1 MQAVRLAVPMI
12 ALGALGAGPF
22 RALAQEPERY
32 TVSGDSV
39 AIYNLAG
46 GLKVEAGSGSDVT
59 VEVTRGG
66 RDAARLRVESGPI
79 RGRQTLR
86 VIYPEDDIFYRESDS
101 DGNTTLD
108 VRDDGTF
115 NDRSDRHSVGGR
127 HRVRIS
133 GSGGGL
139 DAHADLR
146 VAIPSNK
153 RVAVYLAVGRASAVN
168 VAADLRLSVS
178 AANVT
183 AERIKGSLHIDT
195 GSGDVKVSDVEGDVK
210 LDTGSGNVSVTGAH
224 GRELTLDTG
233 SGDVTAER
241 VVVDV
246 LKVNTG
252 SGQVTASGIRSPEAS
267 IETGS
272 GDVNVE
278 LLGDVVSLFVNT
290 GSGDVKL
297 GVPPQ
302 LGAHVDMETGSGE
315 IELRGMSV
323 QTTRL
328 ERSHLVGQIGD
339 GKGRLRIETGS
350 GGITLQRNGQ

>member
-1 MQAVRLAVPMI
+1 MQAFQLAVPVV
-12 ALGALGAGPF
+12 ALSALCAGPA
-22 RALAQEPERY
+22 RALAQQPERHS
-32 TVSGDSV
+32 VPGDSV

-46 GLKVEAGSGSDVT
+46 VLRVEAGSGSDVT

-66 RDAARLRVESGPI
+66 RDAEKLRVATGPI
-79 RGRQTLR
+79 RGRETLR
-86 VIYPEDDIFYRESDS
+86 VIYPDDDILYRESGS

-115 NDRSDRHSVGGR
+115 NDRSGRHSFDGG

-133 GSGGGL
+133 GSGRGL

-146 VAIPSNK
+146 VAIPAGK
-153 RVAVYLAVGRASAVN
+153 RVAVYLAVGRASVLN
-168 VAADLRLSVS
+168 VAGDLRLAVS

-183 AERIKGSLHIDT
+183 ADHTKGSLHIDT
-195 GSGDVKVSDVEGDVK
+195 GSGDIKVSDVEGDVN
-210 LDTGSGNVSVTGAH
+210 LDTGSGNVSVAGAH
-224 GRELTLDTG
+224 GRQLKLDTG
-233 SGDVTAER
+233 SGDVTVEGVA
-241 VVVDV
+241 VDA

-252 SGQVTASGIRSPEAS
+252 SGGVTASGIRSPETS

-272 GDVNVE
+272 GDVRLE
-278 LLGDVVSLFVNT
+278 LLAEVVSLFIDT
-290 GSGDVKL
+290 GSGEVTL

-302 LGAHVDMETGSGE
+302 LGAHVDIETGSGE

-328 ERSHLVGQIGD
+328 ERDHLVGQIGD
-339 GKGRLRIETGS
+339 GKGRVRIETGS
-350 GGITLQRNGQ
+350 GGITLQRNAQ